1 MAYQSR
7 SLLCNS
13 YAIFRLGDLPRLGS
27 ISYKHP
33 VKLWKSYLLSYF
45 CLSYCLL
52 AHENEPFES
61 SVTSGPTPWTN
72 LEFQN
77 DPDNFQFATV
87 TDRTGSPRA
96 GIFED
101 AVKKLN
107 WLMPEFVMSVGD
119 LIRGGG
125 ANESEIE
132 EEWIEFDDMVEPLKM
147 PFFYLA
153 GNHDIRAK
161 HKDNAATSEEM
172 TSQWNKRLG
181 LTYY

>member
-1 MAYQSR
+1 M
-7 SLLCNS
+7 
-13 YAIFRLGDLPRLGS
+13 
-27 ISYKHP
+27 
-33 VKLWKSYLLSYF
+33 KLWKSYLLSYF

-119 LIRGGG
+119 
-125 ANESEIE
+125 
-132 EEWIEFDDMVEPLKM
+132 
-147 PFFYLA
+147 
-153 GNHDIRAK
+153 HDIRAK